1 VFHTS
6 ISKLK
11 TFKVQTQNLNW
22 FEAKAGKKSISIFQ
36 EDFVYVCDGAYT
48 RRQITAM
55 EREMINTVDFD
66 VGYPLTY
73 RFLRRYGRVS
83 SFNDNLKFA
92 FFISLS
98 ERLGL

>member
-1 VFHTS
+1 
-6 ISKLK
+6 
-11 TFKVQTQNLNW
+11 
-22 FEAKAGKKSISIFQ
+22 
-36 EDFVYVCDGAYT
+36 
-48 RRQITAM
+48 M